1 MSLPCSNRTDEM
13 YHRPNE
19 LLRVW
24 KQRSK
29 VLIDTLCSSCPA
41 KDRCYDLGKGEP
53 YGIWGGTT
61 PQDRGFTLDG
71 RKIGRK

>member
-24 KQRSK
+24 KVRSK

-71 RKIGRK
+71 RKTTRK